1 MYRLPAL
8 NVETL
13 TDEQRR
19 VHDAI
24 VGGPRGAIGGPFAPW
39 LLSPELA
46 DRAQSLGAY
55 CRFGTSLP
63 PRLSELAILLTARHW
78 TAQYEWYAHAPMAL
92 EGGLPEPVVEAI
104 RQRRRP
110 AGLQPDE
117 QAVHDFCTEALAQ
130 GRVGDA
136 AYGQAVAS
144 LGEKAVV
151 ELVGILGY
159 YCLVSLT
166 LNIFRID
173 PPDGSVPLA
182 D

>member
-8 NVETL
+8 TVENL
-13 TDEQRR
+13 TAEQKR
-19 VHDAI
+19 VYDAI
-24 VGGPRGAIGGPFAPW
+24 VTGPRGAIGGPFAPW

-46 DRAQSLGAY
+46 DRAQSLGAF

-63 PRLSELAILLTARHW
+63 PRLSELAILVTARHW
-78 TAQYEWYAHAPMAL
+78 TAQFEWYAHAPMAR
-92 EGGLPEPVVEAI
+92 EGGLADAAI
-104 RQRRRP
+104 DAIAERRRP
-110 AGLQPDE
+110 ENLQADE
-117 QAVHDFCTEALAQ
+117 QAVYDFACESLAT
-130 GRVGDA
+130 GRVGDDTYRRA
-136 AYGQAVAS
+136 TEA
-144 LGEKAVV
+144 LGERAVV

-166 LNIFRID
+166 LNIFRIE